1 MINQETYSYGQGYQ
15 INPNQLDMS
24 QNVEQLDLRGG
35 VSYSPPHKL
44 GGQDVTSILGNAS
57 KTRGRAKNDF
67 DEDEEDKQEMAS
79 LSTISKTR

>member
-35 VSYSPPHKL
+35 VIYSPLHKL

-67 DEDEEDKQEMAS
+67 DEEEEEKQETGNF
-79 LSTISKTR
+79 STITKSG

>member
-24 QNVEQLDLRGG
+24 QNVEQHDLRGG

-67 DEDEEDKQEMAS
+67 DEDEEEKQETGNF
-79 LSTISKTR
+79 STITKSG

>member
-35 VSYSPPHKL
+35 VIYSPLHKL
-44 GGQDVTSILGNAS
+44 GG
-57 KTRGRAKNDF
+57 
-67 DEDEEDKQEMAS
+67 
-79 LSTISKTR
+79 

>member
-44 GGQDVTSILGNAS
+44 GGQDATSILGNAS
-57 KTRGRAKNDF
+57 KTRSRANNDF
-67 DEDEEDKQEMAS
+67 DETEEEKQETGNF
-79 LSTISKTR
+79 STITKSG

>member
-57 KTRGRAKNDF
+57 KTRGRANNDF
-67 DEDEEDKQEMAS
+67 DEDEEEKQETGNF
-79 LSTISKTR
+79 STITKSG